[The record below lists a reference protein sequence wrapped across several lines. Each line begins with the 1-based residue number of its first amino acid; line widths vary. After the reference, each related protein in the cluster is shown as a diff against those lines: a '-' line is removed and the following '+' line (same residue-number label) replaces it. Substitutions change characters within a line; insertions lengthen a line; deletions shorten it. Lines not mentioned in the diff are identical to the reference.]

1 MEFSMQRQDPTFD
14 TDSIRININDI
25 TELKHWAKKFGV
37 ARSDIK
43 SAVRAVGDSLT
54 AVKQHLSHVHHA

>member
-1 MEFSMQRQDPTFD
+1 MEFSMQRQDPAFD